1 MIITD
6 TKKWYHA
13 NNVPIVLIPLSSGQ
27 WLSRSLKDIAVLS
40 SIIVL
45 IPLSSGQWLSRKV

>member
-45 IPLSSGQWLSRKV
+45 IPLSSGQWLSR